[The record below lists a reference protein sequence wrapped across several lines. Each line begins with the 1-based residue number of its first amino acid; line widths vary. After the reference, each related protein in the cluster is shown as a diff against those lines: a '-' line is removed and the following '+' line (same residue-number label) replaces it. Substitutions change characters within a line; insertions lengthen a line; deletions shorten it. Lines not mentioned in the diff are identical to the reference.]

1 MLGQELGLA
10 DPGVSLGTSF
20 TRLLDARRTASDA
33 AIEASSRELTES
45 RLLLVDDRPE
55 LLNSLYELVRAHGYV
70 HVEKALGGQAA
81 LDALANGEFELVL
94 LDLIMPD
101 VSGHD
106 VLQFARDR
114 GIKSKIVVVSGDAS
128 FSGVKHALTCGAF
141 DFVKKPYEASEL
153 VATMQNALQ
162 ARDLELRNSSM
173 SRQLKESE
181 MLYRFIVNSSPDLVY
196 ICLLYTSDAAD
207 E

>member
-1 MLGQELGLA
+1 VLGKELGLA
-10 DPGVSLGTSF
+10 DPSVSLGTSF
-20 TRLLDARRTASDA
+20 SRLLDARRDDADASQDVP
-33 AIEASSRELTES
+33 SREITES

-55 LLNSLYELVRAHGYV
+55 LLNSLYDLVTMHGYV

-81 LDALANGEFELVL
+81 LDALASSEFELVL

-106 VLQFARDR
+106 VLQFVRDR
-114 GIKSKIVVVSGDAS
+114 NIQSKVVVVSGDAS

-162 ARDLELRNSSM
+162 ARDLELRNTA
-173 SRQLKESE
+173 
-181 MLYRFIVNSSPDLVY
+181 
-196 ICLLYTSDAAD
+196 LL
-207 E
+207 